1 MEHGA
6 WSMGAQGEKPPSRR
20 RQPIPAPTPTQPPG
34 WGGSV
39 AVHAAFSPRG
49 ALPSPLPS
57 PCQVTSI
64 DTMKDSKDTCASPM
78 TAEAIAQEINLTATL
93 EVTHIAISTSYDY
106 PEYLTTWVN
115 AIRAAGKQVWFRP
128 HWNRWEGNNGQPAEM
143 TPASYLT
150 QTQAF
155 IAAHPTL
162 FARGDIFD
170 PCPEPENSP
179 YWATTYGATWSWS
192 PHAPNPATDA
202 FNQFL
207 LDGSSQAQ
215 SALTTAGV
223 TGVVTGMRSVS
234 PWWTYHPDALYAST
248 LQTLGYVV
256 QDGYP
261 EGLNTDPTACTA
273 ARLHEI
279 TLAHNAHP
287 TLPLV
292 IGEMGY
298 ANSMQVSDEV
308 QNAVLAAEF
317 AMLATLEYLA
327 GVNYWVGAGG
337 SGYGGYTNIF
347 TGTRG
352 NWRLRPAATTVS
364 HGFRVLRHRS
374 T

>member
-1 MEHGA
+1 MSNTPISLQQIPSWDGA
-6 WSMGAQGEKPPSRR
+6 WD
-20 RQPIPAPTPTQPPG
+20 
-34 WGGSV
+34 GSL
-39 AVHAAFSPRG
+39 AAHAADSPRG
-49 ALPSPLPS
+49 ALPA

-64 DTMKDSKDTCASPM
+64 DTMKDSKDTCTAQM
-78 TAEAIAQEINLTATL
+78 TSVAIAQEINLTATL
-93 EVTHIAISTSYDY
+93 AVTHIAISTSYDY

-128 HWNRWEGNNGQPAEM
+128 HWNRWEGDNGQPADM
-143 TPASYLT
+143 TPATYLT
-150 QTQAF
+150 QTREF
-155 IAAHPTL
+155 VAAHPTL

-179 YWATTYGATWSWS
+179 FWTTTYGATWSWS
-192 PHAPNPATDA
+192 PHAPTPATDA

-234 PWWTYHPDALYAST
+234 PWWTYHPDALYDST
-248 LQTLGYVV
+248 LRTLGYVV

-261 EGLNTDPTACTA
+261 EGASTDPTACTA
-273 ARLHEI
+273 ARLHET

-292 IGEMGY
+292 VGEMGY
-298 ANSMQVSDEV
+298 SNTMQVSDEV
-308 QNAVLAAEF
+308 QHAVLAAEF
-317 AMLATLEYLA
+317 AMLATLEYLV

-337 SGYGGYTNIF
+337 PGYGGYTNIF
-347 TGTRG
+347 AGTRG
-352 NWRLRPAATTVS
+352 NWRLRPAAAAVS
-364 HGFRVLRHRS
+364 HGLSVLRNRS